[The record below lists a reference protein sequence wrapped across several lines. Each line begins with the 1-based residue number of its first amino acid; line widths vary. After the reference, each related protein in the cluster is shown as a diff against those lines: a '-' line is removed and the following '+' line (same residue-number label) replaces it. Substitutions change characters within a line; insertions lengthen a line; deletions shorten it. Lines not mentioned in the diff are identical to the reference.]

1 MYCIDLHKWKA
12 KLRRVMV
19 EEVEKKKKR
28 DKEKEVKSG
37 RRRTDIG
44 GRDKGVRCARAKP
57 PRKSRQLENL
67 LTMRKEGPRIV
78 RLPAL
83 TLAHRT
89 ALTDIEVLDA

>member
-44 GRDKGVRCARAKP
+44 G
-57 PRKSRQLENL
+57 KSL
-67 LTMRKEGPRIV
+67 LAFDYP
-78 RLPAL
+78 
-83 TLAHRT
+83 
-89 ALTDIEVLDA
+89 LTDIRKGQGRSMCKSKATPQKSPA